1 MSGNGGAK
9 RTLPADIP
17 PEAASFLEEVGYLEP
32 DALTVGAAAPDVPF
46 YTPEGE
52 EFRLSRF
59 RGVAPV
65 VLVFGS
71 HT

>member
-1 MSGNGGAK
+1 MRQEGNAH
-9 RTLPADIP
+9 RHLPSDIP
-17 PEAASFLEEVGYLEP
+17 AGALPFLKDAGYLEP
-32 DALTVGAAAPDVPF
+32 DRLSVGDEAPDVPF

-52 EFRLSRF
+52 EVRLSRF
-59 RGVAPV
+59 RGVSPV